1 MRPVPDRIS
10 REWIDS
16 LTDQDLVDV
25 EHRLHDR
32 FMTLERRE
40 KKSMGA
46 RYTLMRAPAD
56 LLDVWDKWSRILNA
70 ARERALVTRK
80 LAS

>member
-16 LTDQDLVDV
+16 LTDQDLVDI

-40 KKSMGA
+40 KKTMGA

-80 LAS
+80 LAP